1 MDVAE
6 LTLAAPAYGLRSFLA
21 DKVLVMAM
29 TVSIGLHITALAVR
43 FVDPELFRVR
53 STDPPVEII
62 LVNAKSTTAPG
73 TVEAL
78 AQNNLDGGGTND
90 AGRRTS
96 PLPNSFEMRDGDSLE
111 SARKNVQQL
120 EEEQKKLL
128 ATLHESLQLRPA
140 PVRDTSAQQ
149 PDGSAED
156 ETNEQLKRAQAE
168 IAKQISDYQKRPR
181 KHHFMPSASEY
192 RYARYVED
200 WRARVERIGNENY
213 PNDARGKFY
222 GALRMTVAI
231 RKDGSV
237 ADAMI
242 DQSSGSQILDRA
254 ARRIVQMAG
263 PYPPFPPEIARDTDI
278 LEITRTWIFTNDQL
292 ATRSAKP

>member
-1 MDVAE
+1 MGVAE

-62 LVNAKSTTAPG
+62 LVNAKSNTAPG

-111 SARKNVQQL
+111 SARKNVQEL

-128 ATLHESLQLRPA
+128 ATLNESLQLRPA

-149 PDGSAED
+149 PQNGSAE
-156 ETNEQLKRAQAE
+156 EEANEQLTARASRDRQADFGLSEAAAQASLHAE
-168 IAKQISDYQKRPR
+168 CVGVPLC
-181 KHHFMPSASEY
+181 
-192 RYARYVED
+192 
-200 WRARVERIGNENY
+200 
-213 PNDARGKFY
+213 
-222 GALRMTVAI
+222 ALCRRLA
-231 RKDGSV
+231 G
-237 ADAMI
+237 
-242 DQSSGSQILDRA
+242 
-254 ARRIVQMAG
+254 ARRENRQRKLS
-263 PYPPFPPEIARDTDI
+263 E
-278 LEITRTWIFTNDQL
+278 
-292 ATRSAKP
+292 